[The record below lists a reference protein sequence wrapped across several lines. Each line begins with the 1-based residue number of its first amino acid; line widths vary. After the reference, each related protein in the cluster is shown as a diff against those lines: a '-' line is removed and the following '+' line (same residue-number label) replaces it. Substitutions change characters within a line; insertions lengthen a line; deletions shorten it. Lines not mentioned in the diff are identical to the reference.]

1 MELDAVER
9 PRTLTRVEKV
19 LVDATPCVLDSG
31 STDPLGLS
39 VDVSP
44 KISRKSSLTTGSLPL
59 CILGLYQLV
68 MYNCVSLVFLD
79 ELSFHHSFHY

>member
-44 KISRKSSLTTGSLPL
+44 RSREKVLLLLEVYPCAYLDSISW
-59 CILGLYQLV
+59 
-68 MYNCVSLVFLD
+68 
-79 ELSFHHSFHY
+79 

>member
-19 LVDATPCVLDSG
+19 LLDCTPCVLDSG

-44 KISRKSSLTTGSLPL
+44 RSREKVLLLLEVYLASWTLSVGDV
-59 CILGLYQLV
+59 I
-68 MYNCVSLVFLD
+68 VFF
-79 ELSFHHSFHY
+79 SFP